1 MGQGCV
7 TRLRVAHQALPGAK
21 KCGNEMLR
29 LSPRSC
35 LTDLEVPMKNFV
47 VLALIL
53 AGAGVAVADIQD
65 PPSND
70 YGPTR
75 KLGRGLS
82 NFFLAPAE
90 ITVTVATINKQEGN
104 AAAAGYGVVRAVGR
118 SATRHVAGF
127 LEIITWAAPVW
138 RSSYYPLL
146 PSDIP
151 YIHAGYSEFP
161 PELGNESK
169 YPYVRDY

>member
-1 MGQGCV
+1 
-7 TRLRVAHQALPGAK
+7 
-21 KCGNEMLR
+21 
-29 LSPRSC
+29 
-35 LTDLEVPMKNFV
+35 MKNLFII
-47 VLALIL
+47 ALIL
-53 AGAGVAVADIQD
+53 GFAGSSFGDIQD
-65 PPSND
+65 PPAND

-90 ITVTVATINKQEGN
+90 VFVTVTTVNTDDGN
-104 AAAAGYGVVRAVGR
+104 AAAAGYGVVRGVGR
-118 SATRHVAGF
+118 SATRHVAGL
-127 LEIITWAAPVW
+127 LEILLWPFPAW
-138 RSSYYPLL
+138 RESYYPLL

-151 YIHAGYSEFP
+151 YIHAGYAEFP

>member
-1 MGQGCV
+1 M
-7 TRLRVAHQALPGAK
+7 K
-21 KCGNEMLR
+21 KL
-29 LSPRSC
+29 
-35 LTDLEVPMKNFV
+35 V
-47 VLALIL
+47 VISLLL
-53 AGAGVAVADIQD
+53 GLVGSSLGDIQD

-90 ITVTVATINKQEGN
+90 VFVTVTTINTYDGN
-104 AAAAGYGVVRAVGR
+104 SAAAGYGVVRGVGR
-118 SATRHVAGF
+118 SATRHVAGL
-127 LEIITWAAPVW
+127 LEILTFPFPAW
-138 RSSYYPLL
+138 RESYYPLL
-146 PSDIP
+146 PPDIP

>member
-1 MGQGCV
+1 
-7 TRLRVAHQALPGAK
+7 
-21 KCGNEMLR
+21 
-29 LSPRSC
+29 
-35 LTDLEVPMKNFV
+35 MKNLI
-47 VLALIL
+47 VLLLLLGLSRA
-53 AGAGVAVADIQD
+53 AFADIQD

-90 ITVTVATINKQEGN
+90 VPVTVAKFNKDEGN
-104 AAAAGYGVVRAVGR
+104 AAAAGYGVVRGLGR
-118 SATRHVAGF
+118 SATRHIAGF
-127 LEIITWAAPVW
+127 LEIVLWPVPAW
-138 RSSYYPLL
+138 RQSYYPLL
-146 PSDIP
+146 PNDIP
-151 YIHAGYSEFP
+151 WIHAGYSEFP

>member
-1 MGQGCV
+1 
-7 TRLRVAHQALPGAK
+7 
-21 KCGNEMLR
+21 
-29 LSPRSC
+29 
-35 LTDLEVPMKNFV
+35 MKNSFLLL
-47 VLALIL
+47 LALFL
-53 AGAGVAVADIQD
+53 VPVALADIQD

-90 ITVTVATINKQEGN
+90 IPVTIAKINEDEGN
-104 AAAAGYGVVRAVGR
+104 SAAFGYGVVRGLGR
-118 SATRHVAGF
+118 SATRHIAGF
-127 LEIITWAAPVW
+127 LEIVLWPVPAW
-138 RSSYYPLL
+138 KQSYYPLL

-151 YIHAGYSEFP
+151 WIHAGYPEFP

>member
-1 MGQGCV
+1 
-7 TRLRVAHQALPGAK
+7 
-21 KCGNEMLR
+21 
-29 LSPRSC
+29 
-35 LTDLEVPMKNFV
+35 MKNIV
-47 VLALIL
+47 PLLLAFGL
-53 AGAGVAVADIQD
+53 ARTVVADIQD

-90 ITVTVATINKQEGN
+90 IPVTIAKINQDEGN
-104 AAAAGYGVVRAVGR
+104 AAAAGYGVVRGLGR
-118 SATRHVAGF
+118 AATRHMAGF
-127 LEIITWAAPVW
+127 FEIVTWPLPAW
-138 RSSYYPLL
+138 RQSYYPLL
-146 PSDIP
+146 RSNVPW
-151 YIHAGYSEFP
+151 IHAGYQEFP